1 MGLLSTIGAASGRAF
16 GFTRSVITTATDAFF
31 NRVTLL
37 LPGNGTNG
45 AQNNTFLDS
54 STNNFTITRN
64 GNTTQGTFSPFSQT
78 GWSNFFGGAGSY
90 LSNTSAALIGASTS
104 TFTAEAWIYMTA
116 APTSDVNAIGSVI
129 TLDGQAANATNYMG
143 FGVISNQKVTLRW
156 FDGAGKTCTG
166 SSTLALNT
174 WHHIALVANS
184 NALAIYV
191 NGVAETLTGT
201 TTLTNRGGTSNEFA
215 IGANLYTSFTGYI
228 SNVRVSNTA
237 LYTSAFTPSTIPL
250 TSPSG
255 TLLLTCQSNRF
266 IDTNTQVAA
275 KTITPG
281 GSPSVQ
287 AFSPFLP
294 TAAYSAATVG
304 GSGYFDGTGD
314 SLSVANNSAL
324 SITGNVDASIE
335 FWVYPISGSGV
346 VVNKSGVSG
355 SVFPNYSVGV
365 NSNGSISFFL
375 GNSGS
380 PGSSVTT
387 LTTSAGTIPFNAWSH
402 VVCTKTYVGGGS
414 VNNYR
419 VMINGILSN
428 NSTQNN
434 PSDGNPGALT
444 IGFEPSSTDD
454 INAYISQL
462 RIFNTSI
469 PAAYQT
475 SSTTNGTSIYTVPTT
490 PITAGT
496 SSICTLFT
504 NAGITDA
511 TAKNVLETVGNAQIS
526 TTQSK
531 FGGSSILFDG
541 TGDILYAPY
550 SPNFNFGTGDF
561 TVEFWMW
568 KNNTNNGFIIT
579 CGTNTSI
586 GNWNI
591 SLSSSSLFWQ
601 SRYGVTNLY
610 SRSATSILDGNWHHV
625 AITRASGVQRMFFD
639 GVLQGA
645 TVADT
650 TDYVMTTTAQFGI
663 GLNGF
668 DGYIDDLRITRGY
681 ARYTANF
688 TPPTTAFPLQ

>member
-1 MGLLSTIGAASGRAF
+1 MIGDMQPNFTSNFISANVTTGGLLQLYWYDGNAQSCTS
-16 GFTRSVITTATDAFF
+16 TTALNLNQWNYFAI
-31 NRVTLL
+31 RV
-37 LPGNGTNG
+37 
-45 AQNNTFLDS
+45 S
-54 STNNFTITRN
+54 S
-64 GNTTQGTFSPFSQT
+64 
-78 GWSNFFGGAGSY
+78 
-90 LSNTSAALIGASTS
+90 
-104 TFTAEAWIYMTA
+104 
-116 APTSDVNAIGSVI
+116 NAI
-129 TLDGQAANATNYMG
+129 T
-143 FGVISNQKVTLRW
+143 
-156 FDGAGKTCTG
+156 
-166 SSTLALNT
+166 
-174 WHHIALVANS
+174 
-184 NALAIYV
+184 IYV
-191 NGVAETLTGT
+191 NSATAGQTGT
-201 TTLTNRGGTSNEFA
+201 TTLTNRTGTVTFSCGAFNGSATPNAYFSN
-215 IGANLYTSFTGYI
+215 L
-228 SNVRVSNTA
+228 RVSTIARTISVPTTA
-237 LYTSAFTPSTIPL
+237 FANDADTR
-250 TSPSG
+250 
-255 TLLLTCQSNRF
+255 LLLFQSNRF
-266 IDTNTQVAA
+266 VNNGSTSSTL
-275 KTITPG
+275 TPFN
-281 GSPSVQ
+281 Q
-287 AFSPFLP
+287 ASIQPFSPFAP
-294 TAAYSAATVG
+294 AIPYSAATVG